1 MLKIDGSYGEGGG
14 QILRTSLAL
23 AIVTGRPVTIENI
36 RAKRDKP
43 GLRRQHLTAVR
54 AAATISG
61 GGLSGDAIGSRE
73 LRFEPGTARPGDYT
87 FDVGSAGSTT
97 LVLQTILFPL
107 LLAAGRSTIELRGGT
122 HNPFAPPFDFL
133 DRAFLPLVN
142 QMGPGVTATLERP
155 GFYPAGGGRL
165 RVEIEP
171 VASLAPLAIV
181 ERGET
186 RRRLCRVALA
196 NLPDHIAQRELAA
209 VASALDWPAECLDVR
224 RYRERHFGPGNV
236 VTVEIE
242 SERVTEVFT
251 GFGRR
256 GVPAETVAREVAAEA
271 KQYLEADVP
280 MGEHLADQLILPLA
294 LAGGGCYVTLRP
306 TQHTTTNIEIAGKFL
321 DVPIRV
327 ESLAG
332 QRWQLRVG

>member
-1 MLKIDGSYGEGGG
+1 MLKIDGSQGEGGG

-23 AIVTGRPVTIENI
+23 AIITGRPVLIQNI

-61 GGLSGDAIGSRE
+61 GQLSGDDIGSRE
-73 LRFEPGTARPGDYT
+73 LRFTPAAVLPGAYQ

-107 LLAAGRSTIELRGGT
+107 LLAAGRSTIELVGGT

-142 QMGPGVTATLERP
+142 RMGPRIVLALERP

-165 RVEIEP
+165 RVEIDP
-171 VASLAPLAIV
+171 AARLAPLELL

-186 RRRLCRVALA
+186 LRRLCRVTLA
-196 NLPDHIAQRELAA
+196 NLPDHIAERELAA
-209 VASALDWPAECLDVR
+209 VASALDWPEECLEVR
-224 RYRERHFGPGNV
+224 RYRDRHFGPGNV
-236 VTVEIE
+236 VTIEIE
-242 SERVTEVFT
+242 SEHVTEVFT
-251 GFGRR
+251 SFGRR
-256 GVPAETVAREVAAEA
+256 GVPAETVGGEVAAEA
-271 KQYLEADVP
+271 RRYLEAEVP
-280 MGEHLADQLILPLA
+280 VGEHLADQLALPLA
-294 LAGGGCYVTLRP
+294 LAGGGTYVTLRP
-306 TQHTTTNIEIAGKFL
+306 TPHTTTNIEIIREFL
-321 DVPIRV
+321 DLPIFV
-327 ESLAG
+327 ESLDDR
-332 QRWQLRVG
+332 RWQVRVG